1 MEEKLDRISIEQ
13 FKNIIKTLDTSMDDY
28 LYIMDL
34 QNDYYCISK
43 NAAVR
48 FLLPSTEFRN
58 VTENL
63 KKVILPEDMPIV
75 LEDIALIKEG
85 KKHQLK
91 YQSKKFFDFFSKWY
105 AKDGILTLICED
117 IKWTTSTKD
126 NRIYNELK
134 TKAMNNSL
142 NLIIN
147 KTSLTTDATNAAL
160 VSELERLGANVYN
173 APSSLVGTFSFSS
186 LSKMNNNSIVIV
198 RKKTDDKEDKV
209 IFRDINNIYVT
220 ELLNSLINTLK

>member
-1 MEEKLDRISIEQ
+1 MKTRKIFGIISSFILTLAGIYGTLPETGRVKIY
-13 FKNIIKTLDTSMDDY
+13 FCNLIVKYPFLENIIY
-28 LYIMDL
+28 
-34 QNDYYCISK
+34 
-43 NAAVR
+43 
-48 FLLPSTEFRN
+48 FLAIFFSIFT
-58 VTENL
+58 
-63 KKVILPEDMPIV
+63 IV
-75 LEDIALIKEG
+75 ALIYDLIKEG

-91 YQSKKFFDFFSKWY
+91 YQSKKYFDFFSKWY

-186 LSKMNNNSIVIV
+186 LSKMNNNSIVIA